1 MNPGPTNPSSS
12 GIPGQKP
19 GPVVNPAPGRVF
31 PDQPHHTRTLMDPGH
46 NTSGHLTGHGSLD
59 PNATGHSS
67 SHATRNPNG
76 RVPGLRLIR
85 TELSPEVSS
94 KHTKPLRAKLANEV
108 GAENRRASALSE
120 RDLRRIIAQRVAE
133 NIDGGRAGILVPE
146 RRQAL
151 VSTAQRMGMR
161 PFDANLIIAI
171 VQDRFRR
178 GLLGA
183 AGASHDE
190 RLELI
195 AAPTRG
201 GSISSIEAAD
211 TLPHPALIERRRER
225 FWLSVRLLLA
235 SLAIAGILTV
245 WLVNWLTG
253 RLP

>member
-1 MNPGPTNPSSS
+1 MNPGPNHPQPPGSRPLADSPASSA
-12 GIPGQKP
+12 G
-19 GPVVNPAPGRVF
+19 ARRAF
-31 PDQPHHTRTLMDPGH
+31 PDQAHNTRTLIDPGH
-46 NTSGHLTGHGSLD
+46 STSSHLAGNSLD
-59 PNATGHSS
+59 PNDTGHSS

-85 TELSPEVSS
+85 TELSPESSS
-94 KHTKPLRAKLANEV
+94 KHTRPLRAKLANEV
-108 GAENRRASALSE
+108 GAENRRASALSD
-120 RDLRRIIAQRVAE
+120 RDLRRIMAQRVAE

-151 VSTAQRMGMR
+151 VSTAERMGMR

-190 RLELI
+190 RLELV
-195 AAPTRG
+195 AAPARG
-201 GSISSIEAAD
+201 GSMSGIEAAD
-211 TLPHPALIERRRER
+211 TLPHPALFERRRER

-245 WLVNWLTG
+245 WMVNWLTG